1 MYTGLSG
8 KSITLGSL
16 IAKGGEGEVFSIVGD
31 NANCIKIYH
40 LNIRNKEKEEKL
52 KYMSLNEPH
61 NIEGKNYKICWPKD
75 VIYQKGKFVGFMMP
89 KAFENSS
96 LPYHLCQPNIPKE
109 LPKIWH
115 NTFNRKSVQGIIS
128 RLKLSTN
135 IVAAIKRIHDTE
147 KYVIVDLKPQNLL
160 VTSSGRVSIIDLDS
174 VQISADDK
182 IIFKA
187 PVSTPEYTPPEASD
201 IIKSNVPITKDWDV
215 FSVGVVIYEI
225 LCGIHPY
232 VGSAKPPNDNLNTIQ
247 EKIKNNVTYITI
259 GKSKFNVLPT
269 PHNTFGSYS
278 VLLKNS
284 ITKIF
289 HPYKLGVSSRP
300 KMDEIGER
308 LFTEVKTYEEQ
319 AQKKQNLIYERE
331 KDNALAKNKILKKQ
345 NERILISI
353 EKELIKNKKLQ
364 DEITLLSG
372 KKGGNEGWIT
382 FLSIA
387 LIMAVIFAIAQRIV
401 LEVDNESLKRDNLRL
416 KNSLSDRETF
426 SSQISVLK
434 EDNES
439 LKRYNLQLKKS
450 LSDRETSKNIKI
462 TDLEEKLK
470 NFQKYS
476 APLSIKSISF
486 RSSKGQGYGDQFKN
500 KNNYLS
506 ENQCFYLYPTLNYM
520 GLISGSKTIL
530 VKYYNPDGTLKETED
545 KSNMPEGYTLKYD
558 EYIYS
563 GNNELELG
571 GFGSAT
577 VGAWEIG
584 YNKIE
589 IWIEGKMIY
598 SQKFYVTSS

>member
-40 LNIRNKEKEEKL
+40 PNIRNKEKEEKL

-75 VIYQKGKFVGFMMP
+75 VIYQNRKFVGFMMP

-128 RLKLSTN
+128 RLKLCTN

-160 VTSSGRVSIIDLDS
+160 VTSGGRVSIIDLDS
-174 VQISADDK
+174 AQISVDDK

-201 IIKSNVPITKDWDV
+201 IIKSNLPITKDWDV

-269 PHNTFGSYS
+269 PHNTFDSYS

-308 LFTEVKTYEEQ
+308 LFTEVKTHEEQ
-319 AQKKQNLIYERE
+319 AQKKQDLINERE
-331 KDNALAKNKILKKQ
+331 KDNALANNRILKKQ

-353 EKELIKNKKLQ
+353 ENELIKNKKLQ

-372 KKGGNEGWIT
+372 KKGGNEGWII
-382 FLSIA
+382 FLTVA
-387 LIMAVIFAIAQRIV
+387 LIIAVIFAFNFGNQR
-401 LEVDNESLKRDNLRL
+401 
-416 KNSLSDRETF
+416 
-426 SSQISVLK
+426 SVLK
-434 EDNES
+434 EDYES
-439 LKRYNLQLKKS
+439 LKRYNLRLKNS
-450 LSDRETSKNIKI
+450 FDTQEASKDIKI
-462 TDLEEKLK
+462 NDLIIRNKDLDNSNRNLQNKLNSDEVLQFPFKVNVNVDFVNIHRSPNSSSEINWGWDQDSQITIRGLTNNGYYKINYNYQNEGTTTGYIKTTDV
-470 NFQKYS
+470 
-476 APLSIKSISF
+476 IK
-486 RSSKGQGYGDQFKN
+486 R
-500 KNNYLS
+500 
-506 ENQCFYLYPTLNYM
+506 
-520 GLISGSKTIL
+520 
-530 VKYYNPDGTLKETED
+530 
-545 KSNMPEGYTLKYD
+545 
-558 EYIYS
+558 
-563 GNNELELG
+563 
-571 GFGSAT
+571 
-577 VGAWEIG
+577 
-584 YNKIE
+584 
-589 IWIEGKMIY
+589 
-598 SQKFYVTSS
+598 